1 MNASRSSFVARLF
14 GSQLSSLNV
23 CRRATRTRIRWELLG
38 QAAFIGLGIYL
49 SASTFAE
56 EVKPKADDKD
66 NDKVERR
73 IEAEANLPG
82 FYQPIKG
89 LHANSL
95 SKSAGETR
103 GSLLPQ
109 PQARFPR
116 LTPMHRPSQTNNGQP
131 ELRPSTRLSSSNSKV
146 LAKLDSLA
154 QTQDK
159 VRQRT
164 LYGFKADKNAGTTP
178 SQPAPLTTP
187 SALEKVS
194 TEKPVVV
201 STPQNSLPQTA
212 ITKIPISPNN
222 TAIWTKNDS
231 MPHRGIGSST
241 LGGPANGK
249 NTGIN
254 GTEMKIR
261 P

>member
-1 MNASRSSFVARLF
+1 MRLK
-14 GSQLSSLNV
+14 
-23 CRRATRTRIRWELLG
+23 LLG
-38 QAAFIGLGIYL
+38 QAAFIGLGLYL
-49 SASTFAE
+49 SAPTFAE
-56 EVKPKADDKD
+56 EGKPKADDKD

-73 IEAEANLPG
+73 IEAEANLPV
-82 FYQPIKG
+82 FHQPSKG
-89 LHANSL
+89 LHSSSL
-95 SKSAGETR
+95 SKSEGGVT
-103 GSLLPQ
+103 SL
-109 PQARFPR
+109 
-116 LTPMHRPSQTNNGQP
+116 HRPSQTFEGQQ
-131 ELRPSTRLSSSNSKV
+131 ELRKSSTRLSSSNSKG

-187 SALEKVS
+187 SAVEKVP

-201 STPQNSLPQTA
+201 SSPQNSPPQRPLTQ
-212 ITKIPISPNN
+212 TPILPNN
-222 TAIWTKNDS
+222 VADWTRNDS
-231 MPHRGIGSST
+231 VPHRAPGTAS
-241 LGGPANGK
+241 LGGPANLK

-261 P
+261 R